1 MRRIVLYMQQ
11 TLDGQG
17 ADPANTM
24 EWANVTPQTWDF
36 VDEITA
42 TCDTTV
48 IGRGLYEEFLG
59 VWPAAATSDA
69 ASPGMRKLARWL
81 RDAEKR
87 VLTRTLEA
95 PDPVWPNTTFVRD
108 LEELRALRD
117 GAGQGPARRR
127 RHRHRQRARPGR
139 AARRALVPPQPGGD
153 RRGPAAVRPA
163 ARRCGC
169 WRRGTLDSGVVVLHY
184 AVEHEEA
191 R

>member
-24 EWANVTPQTWDF
+24 EWATVSRETWDF

-48 IGRGLYEEFLG
+48 IGRRLYEEFLG
-59 VWPAAATSDA
+59 VWPEAATSDA

-81 RDAEKR
+81 RDHDKL
-87 VLTRTLEA
+87 VLTRTLDA
-95 PDPVWPNTTFVRD
+95 PDPAWANTTFVRD
-108 LEELRALRD
+108 LDELRAHRD
-117 GAGQGPARRR
+117 GDGRALLAAPLDLRLLE
-127 RHRHRQRARPGR
+127 ARP
-139 AARRALVPPQPGGD
+139 LE
-153 RRGPAAVRPA
+153 
-163 ARRCGC
+163 
-169 WRRGTLDSGVVVLHY
+169 SGVVVLHY

>member
-24 EWANVTPQTWDF
+24 EWANVTQQSWDF
-36 VDEITA
+36 VDELTA

-48 IGRGLYEEFLG
+48 IGRGLYQEVLG
-59 VWPAAATSDA
+59 VWPAAATNGA

-81 RDAEKR
+81 RDADKR
-87 VLTRTLEA
+87 VLTRSLDA
-95 PDPVWPNTTFVRD
+95 PDPIWPNTTFVRD
-108 LEELRALRD
+108 LAELRALREAPGKD
-117 GAGQGPARRR
+117 LFVAGGIGIADALARAGLLDELWLHVNPAVLGAGRPLLSAPLDLRLLE
-127 RHRHRQRARPGR
+127 ARP
-139 AARRALVPPQPGGD
+139 LE
-153 RRGPAAVRPA
+153 
-163 ARRCGC
+163 
-169 WRRGTLDSGVVVLHY
+169 SGVVVLHY

>member
-24 EWANVTPQTWDF
+24 EWANVTQQTWDF
-36 VDEITA
+36 VDELTA
-42 TCDTTV
+42 TCDATV

-81 RDAEKR
+81 RDADKH
-87 VLTRTLEA
+87 VLTRTLDA

-117 GAGQGPARRR
+117 APGQDLFVAGGIGIANALARAGLLDELWLHVNPEVIGAGRPLLSEPLGLRLLE
-127 RHRHRQRARPGR
+127 ARP
-139 AARRALVPPQPGGD
+139 LE
-153 RRGPAAVRPA
+153 
-163 ARRCGC
+163 
-169 WRRGTLDSGVVVLHY
+169 SGVVVLHY